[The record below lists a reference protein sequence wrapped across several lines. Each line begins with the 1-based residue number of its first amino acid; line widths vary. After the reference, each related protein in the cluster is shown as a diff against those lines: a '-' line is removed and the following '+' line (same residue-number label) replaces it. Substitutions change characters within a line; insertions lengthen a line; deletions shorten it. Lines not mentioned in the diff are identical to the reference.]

1 MRHVMGQNQKAFRQ
15 RGNQNHNDGKR
26 NISNQIAEP
35 PANRHQTEK
44 GNDRGQ
50 RRRKDR
56 GEHALCGIFCGDNG
70 AFAQNPRAEICVFS
84 HNNGII
90 DHNPEGNNQ
99 SEERN
104 HIDRQP

>member
-15 RGNQNHNDGKR
+15 RGNQNHYDSKR
-26 NISNQIAEP
+26 NIGNQITKP

-56 GEHALCGIFCGDNG
+56 RKHALCGIFCGDNG
-70 AFAQNPRAEICVFS
+70 ALVQNPRAEIRVFS
-84 HNNGII
+84 NNNGII

-99 SEERN
+99 SEERD

>member
-1 MRHVMGQNQKAFRQ
+1 MGQNQKAFRQ

-26 NISNQIAEP
+26 NIGNQIP
-35 PANRHQTEK
+35 KPSTNRDQTKK
-44 GNDRGQ
+44 GNDCRQ
-50 RRRKDR
+50 RRRKHW
-56 GEHALCGIFCGDNG
+56 GEHALCGIFRGDNG
-70 AFAQNPRAEICVFS
+70 AFAQDARAKICVFS

-99 SEERN
+99 SEERD